1 MDKKLAGALGEYYAA
16 RYYRSRGYQ
25 IEAANYRTRQGEID
39 LVVSKDGV
47 LVFSEVKLRA
57 GGAGVT
63 GREAVDRSK
72 QRRLLQAAASY
83 LQTVVKEEPPVR
95 FDVVEVV
102 HTGEEYTVNC
112 IENAFQS
119 EG

>member
-57 GGAGVT
+57 GGADAIFPPGTVIP
-63 GREAVDRSK
+63 EAAIEMLTKLVERA
-72 QRRLLQAAASY
+72 QA
-83 LQTVVKEEPPVR
+83 
-95 FDVVEVV
+95 
-102 HTGEEYTVNC
+102 
-112 IENAFQS
+112 
-119 EG
+119 